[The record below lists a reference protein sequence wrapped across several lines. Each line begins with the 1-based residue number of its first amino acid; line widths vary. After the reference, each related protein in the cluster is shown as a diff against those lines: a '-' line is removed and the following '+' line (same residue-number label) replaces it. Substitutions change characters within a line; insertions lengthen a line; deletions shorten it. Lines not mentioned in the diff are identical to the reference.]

1 MSATIKKVLTFT
13 LITFLVVSFS
23 GIASAKK
30 KQGPV
35 WYKGIVTKAA
45 WTEAG
50 TTCIEVDSEKYTFL
64 PRDQVRITRQYRA
77 PNGQWVSEKLSL
89 DKINVGT
96 EVLIRGEGLEI
107 LQLIVEE
114 RP

>member
-1 MSATIKKVLTFT
+1 MSATIKKVLTLT
-13 LITFLVVSFS
+13 LITVLLISFS

-35 WYKGIVTKAA
+35 WYKGTVTKAA
-45 WTEAG
+45 WTEG
-50 TTCIEVDSEKYTFL
+50 DTKYIEVDGEKYTFL
-64 PRDQVRITRQYRA
+64 PLDRVKITRQYKA
-77 PNGQWVSEKLSL
+77 PNGQWVSEKLPLEKVS
-89 DKINVGT
+89 IGT

-114 RP
+114 P

>member
-13 LITFLVVSFS
+13 LIAFLVISFA

-30 KQGPV
+30 RQGPV
-35 WYKGIVTKAA
+35 WHKGTVTRAA
-45 WTEAG
+45 WTEGG
-50 TTCIEVDSEKYTFL
+50 TKYIEVDSEKYTFL
-64 PRDQVRITRQYRA
+64 SLDQVKITRQYKA
-77 PNGQWVSEKLSL
+77 PNGQWVSEKLPL
-89 DKINVGT
+89 EKISIGT

-114 RP
+114 P

>member
-1 MSATIKKVLTFT
+1 MSATIKKVLTLT
-13 LITFLVVSFS
+13 LITVLLLSFS

-35 WYKGIVTKAA
+35 WYKGTVTKAA
-45 WTEAG
+45 WTEGG
-50 TTCIEVDSEKYTFL
+50 TKYIEVDSETYTFL
-64 PRDQVRITRQYRA
+64 SEDRVKITRQYKA
-77 PNGQWVSEKLSL
+77 PNGQWVSEKLPLEKVS
-89 DKINVGT
+89 IGT

-114 RP
+114 P